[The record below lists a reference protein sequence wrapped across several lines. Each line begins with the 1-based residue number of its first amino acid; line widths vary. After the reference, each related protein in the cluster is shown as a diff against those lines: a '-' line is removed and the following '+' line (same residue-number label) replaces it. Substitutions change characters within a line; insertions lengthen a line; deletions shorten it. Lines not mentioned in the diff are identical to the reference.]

1 MLHYLITFKH
11 YTIFDLT
18 AENIYR
24 RGMKRKVNIL
34 DFDDFHLW
42 QAFKRGDIEA
52 FELLYKKY
60 FRALGAYGLRL
71 NSNKD
76 LVEDAIHDVFIE
88 LWRRKEFLGDVVNVK
103 FYLFSAVRNQIIRNH
118 KKDIFED
125 TEDINKF
132 LDFLSTLSTEQ
143 ESIDN
148 ETIQLRD
155 LSIHKAMKNLSNR
168 QGEAVHFRFYQGL
181 SLDETSQIMQLP
193 KQVIKNLL
201 SKAYAILRIS
211 LKNHISVFI
220 FCLFNC

>member
-11 YTIFDLT
+11 YTIFYLT

-24 RGMKRKVNIL
+24 LGMEKKVNIK
-34 DFDDFHLW
+34 DFDDFRLW

-60 FRALGAYGLRL
+60 FRDLGAYGLRL

-88 LWRRKEFLGDVVNVK
+88 LWRRKEFLGDIENVK

-201 SKAYAILRIS
+201 SKAYAILRVS
-211 LKNHISVFI
+211 LKN
-220 FCLFNC
+220 LFSIV

>member
-1 MLHYLITFKH
+1 LIYYQISLEH
-11 YTIFDLT
+11 NTIFDLI
-18 AENIYR
+18 AENIYSF
-24 RGMKRKVNIL
+24 GMKRKVNMK

-60 FRALGAYGLRL
+60 FRILGAYGLRL
-71 NSNKD
+71 NSDKN

-88 LWRRKEFLGDVVNVK
+88 LWRRKEFLGDIENVK
-103 FYLFSAVRNQIIRNH
+103 FYLFSAVRNQNIRNH
-118 KKDIFED
+118 KKDIFEE
-125 TEDINKF
+125 TEDINTF
-132 LDFLSTLSTEQ
+132 LDFLSTLSSEQ
-143 ESIDN
+143 EYIDN
-148 ETIQLRD
+148 ETVHRRNL
-155 LSIHKAMKNLSNR
+155 LIHKAMKNLSNR

-211 LKNHISVFI
+211 LKNHISVLI